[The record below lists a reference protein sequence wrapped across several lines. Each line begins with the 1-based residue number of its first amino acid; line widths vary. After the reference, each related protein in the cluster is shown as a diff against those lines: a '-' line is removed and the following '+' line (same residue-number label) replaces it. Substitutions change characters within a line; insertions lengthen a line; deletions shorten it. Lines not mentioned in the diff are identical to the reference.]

1 MANKKVKGAR
11 ANKPNDSFGTIN
23 NDDLY
28 KNSQYSKDL
37 DKDDDEVEQSE
48 ENASPV
54 EETATQQKESSE
66 SFASKKEEVDYKKRY
81 DDLKRHYDLKV
92 AEWKDKEK
100 EVQKAPVS
108 ETPVKQPEFTANM
121 AQFKSQYPDVYDA
134 VEQLSAAKAESTISA
149 LKKEVDALKT
159 KESTLQKQKSYEELL
174 RLQPDFENLKTNDNF
189 LKWLEN
195 QPESISNGI
204 YNNNTDAQWASRVV
218 DLYKADTGSK
228 GTRLSK
234 KADAASS
241 VSSPTPREISS
252 KGGNERV
259 WKASEIERLKPW
271 EFEKFEKEIDKARS
285 EGRLDLSQ

>member
-23 NDDLY
+23 NNDLY

-54 EETATQQKESSE
+54 EETATQQKESE
-66 SFASKKEEVDYKKRY
+66 SFATKKEEVDYKKRY
-81 DDLKRHYDLKV
+81 DDLKRHYDIKV
-92 AEWKDKEK
+92 AEWKEGVK
-100 EVQKAPVS
+100 KAQTIP
-108 ETPVKQPEFTANM
+108 QPDIPAQFTSNM
-121 AQFKSQYPDVYDA
+121 ADFKDKYPDMYEA
-134 VEQLSAAKAESTISA
+134 VEQISA
-149 LKKEVDALKT
+149 SNAEVKIAALKEEV
-159 KESTLQKQKSYEELL
+159 ESLKGNEKRLQKQKSYEELL
-174 RLQPDFENLKTNDNF
+174 RLQPDFDTLKADEKF
-189 LKWLEN
+189 LAWLEQ

-204 YNNNTDAQWASRVV
+204 YNNNTDAKWASRVV

-252 KGGNERV
+252 KGGNGKV
-259 WKASEIERLKPW
+259 WKASEIERMKPW
-271 EFEKFEKEIDKARS
+271 EFEKYEKEIDKARS
-285 EGRLDLSQ
+285 EGRLDLSL

>member
-23 NDDLY
+23 NNDLY

-48 ENASPV
+48 EENTGPV
-54 EETATQQKESSE
+54 EETATQEKESSE
-66 SFASKKEEVDYKKRY
+66 SFAAKKEEVDYKKRY
-81 DDLKRHYDLKV
+81 DDLKRHYDQKIEEFKKSSAKVESEKQTLK
-92 AEWKDKEK
+92 ATGNLEAFRNK
-100 EVQKAPVS
+100 
-108 ETPVKQPEFTANM
+108 
-121 AQFKSQYPDVYDA
+121 YPDVYEA
-134 VEQLSAAKAESTISA
+134 VEQLSSAKADSQIASLKEEIDSLKGNEKN
-149 LKKEVDALKT
+149 LKKEKA
-159 KESTLQKQKSYEELL
+159 YEELL
-174 RLQPDFENLKTNDNF
+174 RLQPDFDTLKTDEKF
-189 LKWLEN
+189 LEWLSQ

-204 YNNNTDAQWASRVV
+204 YNNNTDAKWASRVV
-218 DLYKADTGSK
+218 DLYKADSGSK

-252 KGGNERV
+252 KGGNEKV

-285 EGRLDLSQ
+285 EGRLDLSR

>member
-23 NDDLY
+23 NDNLY
-28 KNSQYSKDL
+28 KNANYNKDL
-37 DKDDDEVEQSE
+37 DKDDDDVVEQPE
-48 ENASPV
+48 EKSADPV
-54 EETATQQKESSE
+54 EKTATQQKESSD
-66 SFASKKEEVDYKKRY
+66 SFATKKEEVDYKKRY
-81 DDLKRHYDLKV
+81 DDLKRHYDQKV
-92 AEWKDKEK
+92 AEF
-100 EVQKAPVS
+100 KAATAKVES
-108 ETPVKQPEFTANM
+108 DTKSIQTTGNLETFRSK
-121 AQFKSQYPDVYDA
+121 YPDVYEA
-134 VEQLSAAKAESTISA
+134 VEQLSSAKADSQIASLKEEIESLKGNEKS
-149 LKKEVDALKT
+149 LKKEKA
-159 KESTLQKQKSYEELL
+159 YEELL
-174 RLQPDFENLKTNDNF
+174 RLQPDFNTLKTNEKF
-189 LKWLEN
+189 LEWLSQ

-204 YNNNTDAQWASRVV
+204 YNNNTDAKWASRVV

>member
-1 MANKKVKGAR
+1 MASKKVKGAR

-23 NDDLY
+23 NNDLY

-37 DKDDDEVEQSE
+37 DNDDDEVEQSE

-66 SFASKKEEVDYKKRY
+66 SFATKKEEVDYKKRY

-100 EVQKAPVS
+100 EVQKTPVS

-134 VEQLSAAKAESTISA
+134 VEQLSTAKAESTISA

-159 KESTLQKQKSYEELL
+159 KEGTLQKQKSYEELL
-174 RLQPDFENLKTNDNF
+174 RLQPDFENLKTNDSF

-195 QPESISNGI
+195 QPE
-204 YNNNTDAQWASRVV
+204 
-218 DLYKADTGSK
+218 
-228 GTRLSK
+228 
-234 KADAASS
+234 
-241 VSSPTPREISS
+241 
-252 KGGNERV
+252 
-259 WKASEIERLKPW
+259 
-271 EFEKFEKEIDKARS
+271 
-285 EGRLDLSQ
+285 

>member
-23 NDDLY
+23 NDNLY

-37 DKDDDEVEQSE
+37 DKDDDDVVEQPE
-48 ENASPV
+48 EKGADPV
-54 EETATQQKESSE
+54 DETATQQKESE
-66 SFASKKEEVDYKKRY
+66 SFATKKEEVDYKKRY
-81 DDLKRHYDLKV
+81 DDLKRHYDIKV
-92 AEWKDKEK
+92 AEWKEGVK
-100 EVQKAPVS
+100 KAQTIP
-108 ETPVKQPEFTANM
+108 QPDIPAQFTSNM
-121 AQFKSQYPDVYDA
+121 ADFKDKYPDMYEA
-134 VEQLSAAKAESTISA
+134 VEQISA
-149 LKKEVDALKT
+149 SNAEVKIAALKEEV
-159 KESTLQKQKSYEELL
+159 ESLKGNEKRLQKQKSYEELL
-174 RLQPDFENLKTNDNF
+174 RLQPDFDTLKADEKF
-189 LKWLEN
+189 LAWLEQ

-204 YNNNTDAQWASRVV
+204 YNNNTDAKWASRVV

-252 KGGNERV
+252 KGGNEKV

-271 EFEKFEKEIDKARS
+271 EFEKYEKEIDKARS
-285 EGRLDLSQ
+285 EGRLDLSL

>member
-23 NDDLY
+23 NDNLY

-37 DKDDDEVEQSE
+37 DKDDDDVVEQPE
-48 ENASPV
+48 EKGADPV
-54 EETATQQKESSE
+54 NETATQQKESE
-66 SFASKKEEVDYKKRY
+66 SFATKKEEVDYKKRY
-81 DDLKRHYDLKV
+81 DDLKRHYDIKV
-92 AEWKDKEK
+92 AEWKEEAKK
-100 EVQKAPVS
+100 VQAVP
-108 ETPVKQPEFTANM
+108 QPDVPAQFTSNM
-121 AQFKSQYPDVYDA
+121 ADFKDKYPDVYDA
-134 VEQLSAAKAESTISA
+134 VEQISSSKAEAKIAA
-149 LKKEVDALKT
+149 LKEEVESLKGNE
-159 KESTLQKQKSYEELL
+159 KRLQKQKSYEELL
-174 RLQPDFENLKTNDNF
+174 RLQPDFNTLKTNEKF
-189 LKWLEN
+189 LAWLEQ
-195 QPESISNGI
+195 QPESISDGI
-204 YNNNTDAQWASRVV
+204 YNNNTDAKWASRVV

>member
-23 NDDLY
+23 NNDLY

-54 EETATQQKESSE
+54 EETATQQKESE
-66 SFASKKEEVDYKKRY
+66 SFATKKEEVDYKKRY
-81 DDLKRHYDLKV
+81 DDLKRHYDIKV
-92 AEWKDKEK
+92 AEWKEGVK
-100 EVQKAPVS
+100 KAQTIP
-108 ETPVKQPEFTANM
+108 QPDIPAQFTSNM
-121 AQFKSQYPDVYDA
+121 ADFKDKYPDMYEA
-134 VEQLSAAKAESTISA
+134 VEQISA
-149 LKKEVDALKT
+149 SNAEVKIAALKEEV
-159 KESTLQKQKSYEELL
+159 ESLKGNEKRLQKQKSYEELL
-174 RLQPDFENLKTNDNF
+174 RLQPDFDTLKADEKF
-189 LKWLEN
+189 LAWLEQ

-204 YNNNTDAQWASRVV
+204 YNNNTDAKWASRVV

-228 GTRLSK
+228 GTRLNK

-241 VSSPTPREISS
+241 VSSPTSREISS
-252 KGGNERV
+252 KGGNEKV

-271 EFEKFEKEIDKARS
+271 EFEKYEKEIDKARS
-285 EGRLDLSQ
+285 EGRLDLSL

>member
-23 NDDLY
+23 NDNLY

-37 DKDDDEVEQSE
+37 DKDDDDVVEQPE
-48 ENASPV
+48 EKGADPV
-54 EETATQQKESSE
+54 DETATQQKESE
-66 SFASKKEEVDYKKRY
+66 SFATKKEEVDYKKRY
-81 DDLKRHYDLKV
+81 DDLKRHYDIKV
-92 AEWKDKEK
+92 AEWKEGVK
-100 EVQKAPVS
+100 KAQAVP
-108 ETPVKQPEFTANM
+108 QPDIPAQFTSNM
-121 AQFKSQYPDVYDA
+121 ADFKDKYPDMYEA
-134 VEQLSAAKAESTISA
+134 VEQISA
-149 LKKEVDALKT
+149 SNAEVKIAALKEEV
-159 KESTLQKQKSYEELL
+159 ESLKGNEKRLQKQKSYEELL
-174 RLQPDFENLKTNDNF
+174 RLQPDFDTLKADEKF
-189 LKWLEN
+189 LAWLEQ

-204 YNNNTDAQWASRVV
+204 YNNNTDAKWASRVV

-252 KGGNERV
+252 KGGNEKV

-271 EFEKFEKEIDKARS
+271 EFEKYEKEIDKARS
-285 EGRLDLSQ
+285 EGRLDLSL